1 MRMNHQLA
9 EPFIITGI
17 RKPKNCAPVRTL
29 LRVHPA
35 IKFAIMVQE
44 TPPAAPKRRVNWDR
58 VLGLA
63 IIVVVNGAAWS
74 AVAIAISHL
83 LR

>member
-1 MRMNHQLA
+1 MNHQLA

-17 RKPKNCAPVRTL
+17 RKPKTCAPVRTL
-29 LRVHPA
+29 LHVRPA
-35 IKFAIMVQE
+35 IKFAIMVVEE
-44 TPPAAPKRRVNWDR
+44 TPPAKRRVNWDR
-58 VLGLA
+58 VLGLV

>member
-17 RKPKNCAPVRTL
+17 RKPKNGAVRTL
-29 LRVHPA
+29 LRVRPA

>member
-17 RKPKNCAPVRTL
+17 RKPKNGAVRTL
-29 LRVHPA
+29 LRVRPA

-44 TPPAAPKRRVNWDR
+44 TRQRLRN
-58 VLGLA
+58 
-63 IIVVVNGAAWS
+63 
-74 AVAIAISHL
+74 AVSIGTGFWASS
-83 LR
+83 